1 MEFNKLLD
9 TGEVDSNEI
18 NFLWDY
24 RPLSRGN
31 QDKIS
36 EDLLLLKHLHQKV
49 PFSSENKEKINIFAG
64 SFTKYFVKR
73 LDYYANQYIFCL
85 VPSHNS
91 GTDNKQ
97 GIHMFS
103 RWTRFIRDEFDKDII
118 IRTQDIES
126 LHSGGDRAIETQL
139 RSLKINKNVKGKRI
153 VVMDDITTTGHSLE
167 ACKILLEQA
176 GAKEVILFA
185 FGKTKSYYRQ

>member
-1 MEFNKLLD
+1 MEFNKLFD
-9 TGEVDSNEI
+9 TRVVDTKAI

-24 RPLSRGN
+24 LPRSRGT

-36 EDLLLLKHLHQKV
+36 DELLLLKHLHQKV
-49 PFSSENKEKINIFAG
+49 PFSKETKEIINIFAG
-64 SFTKYFVKR
+64 SFTKYFVKN

-85 VPSHNS
+85 VPSHNA

-103 RWTRFIRDEFDKDII
+103 RWARFIRNEFDKDII
-118 IRTQDIES
+118 IRTNDIES
-126 LHSGGDRAIETQL
+126 LHSGGDRAIEAQL
-139 RSLKINKNVKGKRI
+139 QSLKINKNVKGKRI

-185 FGKTKSYYRQ
+185 FGKTRSYYRQ